1 MHQAPLTTEF
11 SRQEGCRGLPFLS
24 PGDLPN
30 PGMEPG
36 SPALQADSL
45 PSEPNPGPKDEAK
58 WANEETQ
65 PTVAWLCLHLLP
77 PTKKY
82 MWTWVKVTFVIG
94 GNLKLLWKA
103 NLWQISIRWCYE
115 LSLVKIT
122 YTHFTADHDILVQ
135 RVGNQ
140 WSIRK
145 RPNTLSPLY
154 LDSVVSPERH
164 PSLEKRVGDCR
175 MVFKIASGNQFQET
189 FIAHLPCTRRWAA
202 GF

>member
-1 MHQAPLTTEF
+1 MEF

-36 SPALQADSL
+36 STALQADSL

-65 PTVAWLCLHLLP
+65 PTVAWLCFHLLP

-82 MWTWVKVTFVIG
+82 IWTGVKVTFVIG

-103 NLWQISIRWCYE
+103 YLWQISIRWCYE
-115 LSLVKIT
+115 LSFVKIT
-122 YTHFTADHDILVQ
+122 YTHFIADHDTLVQ
-135 RVGNQ
+135 RVVNQ
-140 WSIRK
+140 WSI
-145 RPNTLSPLY
+145 LFLLY
-154 LDSVVSPERH
+154 
-164 PSLEKRVGDCR
+164 PSILWFPQKDTHHLKKGLGIAEWYSKLQVEIS
-175 MVFKIASGNQFQET
+175 FKKHSLHTYHAPDVELQAFKKPHLIQSG
-189 FIAHLPCTRRWAA
+189 RW
-202 GF
+202 

>member
-1 MHQAPLTTEF
+1 MEF

-36 SPALQADSL
+36 STALQADSL

-82 MWTWVKVTFVIG
+82 IWTGESESDICYGRKLEST
-94 GNLKLLWKA
+94 LKSKSLANINQMVLWA
-103 NLWQISIRWCYE
+103 IIRKNHLHTLHCRPWHTSAKSGQPVVYS
-115 LSLVKIT
+115 LSL
-122 YTHFTADHDILVQ
+122 
-135 RVGNQ
+135 
-140 WSIRK
+140 
-145 RPNTLSPLY
+145 LS

-164 PSLEKRVGDCR
+164 PSLEERVGDCR